1 MPITD
6 ADAREA
12 DPTSMDTQT
21 KVTCKREEGLE
32 AGVRRSGIAGWGSQE
47 RIYNLLRSFIL
58 HSASVPQRPFEGLTK
73 TL

>member
-21 KVTCKREEGLE
+21 KVTCKCGEGLE
-32 AGVRRSGIAGWGSQE
+32 AGVRRSGIPGWGSGK
-47 RIYNLLRSFIL
+47 RFIIGCVALFYIRPLFLKGLLK
-58 HSASVPQRPFEGLTK
+58 A
-73 TL
+73 